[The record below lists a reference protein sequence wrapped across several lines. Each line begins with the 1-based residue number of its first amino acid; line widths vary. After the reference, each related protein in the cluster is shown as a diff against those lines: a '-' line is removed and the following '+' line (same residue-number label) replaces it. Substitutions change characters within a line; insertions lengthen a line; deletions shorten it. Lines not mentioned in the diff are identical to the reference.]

1 MKNQRGSALPIII
14 LLLVAF
20 GGAIVFGISSY
31 FSYANYGAT
40 AENQLETKR
49 DDNKNVMANFSTSVK
64 EVAQTARMSMDAQ
77 TKLIEM
83 ANKSRYGDEGSK
95 ATMQFFQ
102 EQNPTADVSL
112 YNKLAQLI
120 ESERTRFENSQR
132 EMLDIRRSYKTA
144 LDKPY
149 SGFWLRLAGYPKLN
163 LKDFDIVINDYT
175 DKAFTTK
182 RAEAID
188 LSK

>member
-1 MKNQRGSALPIII
+1 MKFQRGSILPVIIF
-14 LLLVAF
+14 LLVAF
-20 GGAIVFGISSY
+20 GGAVVFGVSTY
-31 FSYANYGAT
+31 FSYANQGAT
-40 AENQLETKR
+40 IENQLETKR

-64 EVAQTARMSMDAQ
+64 EIAQTARMSTDAQ
-77 TKLIEM
+77 GKLIEL
-83 ANKSRYGDEGSK
+83 ANKSRYGDGGSK
-95 ATMQFFQ
+95 ATIQFFQ
-102 EQNPTADVSL
+102 EQNPTADVSV

-120 ESERTRFENSQR
+120 ESERTRFESSQR
-132 EMLDIRRSYKTA
+132 EMLDIRRTYKTM

-149 SGFWLRLAGYPKLN
+149 SGFWLRLAGFPKLD

-175 DKAFTTK
+175 DQAFKTK